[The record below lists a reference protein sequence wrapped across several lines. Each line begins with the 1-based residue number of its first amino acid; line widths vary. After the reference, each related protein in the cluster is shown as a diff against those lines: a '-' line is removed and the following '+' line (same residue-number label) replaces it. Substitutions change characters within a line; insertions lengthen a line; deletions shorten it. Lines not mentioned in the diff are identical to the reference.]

1 METLRRAHRLARLV
15 LAWFVLS
22 VGVAVAAP
30 VLKTQDLDVV
40 CSGAGG
46 VKLTAGDEGAAGHGH
61 DHMKDCRM
69 CVLTGAPSVDI
80 VFAAAPAPSAAP
92 VPLLPAGHAVHTA
105 SPYPARGPPPS
116 F

>member
-22 VGVAVAAP
+22 VGVALAAP
-30 VLKTQDLDVV
+30 VLHTQALDVV

-46 VKLTAGDEGAAGHGH
+46 MKVMSGDASDAGHRH
-61 DHMKDCRM
+61 DHMGDCSM

-80 VFAAAPAPSAAP
+80 AFAAQRPPSAAPAPVLVVAHSAQA
-92 VPLLPAGHAVHTA
+92 A
-105 SPYPARGPPPS
+105 SPYPARGPPVL
-116 F
+116 